1 MMNNH
6 TIYVP
11 EQFAAEAE
19 ALALDVAGGCT
30 VFPGARG
37 LWKDRAGKVHQD
49 DIALVQVFEDGNTA
63 RNAIIGLLF
72 ERGEQAV
79 AFITNG
85 TPHLVESVEWSV
97 AA

>member
-19 ALALDVAGGCT
+19 ALALDMAGGCT

-37 LWKDRAGKVHQD
+37 LWKDHTGKVHQD
-49 DIALVQVFEDGNTA
+49 NIALVQVFEDGNKA
-63 RNAIIGLLF
+63 RDAIIDLLF
-72 ERGEQAV
+72 ERGEMAV
-79 AFITNG
+79 AYITNG
-85 TPHLVESVEWSV
+85 TPRLVESVERSV